1 MYATKNVRPRS
12 SLSTDDNHRIKDT
25 NRPNKKKTS
34 NTVLTLVAF
43 CVFLLVLCGFLL
55 GALVYV
61 GKNIADEHQ
70 KQQTSG
76 SLIAIN
82 DTIRT
87 VYVDRDQL
95 LSTKPILSVL
105 SGLSHILSYIGITT
119 LNKAKL
125 TSWLTIFR
133 NILHLFFYK
142 LKSKPTT
149 SLYSY

>member
-1 MYATKNVRPRS
+1 MYAGKNVRPRS

-25 NRPNKKKTS
+25 NRPHKAPS
-34 NTVLTLVAF
+34 NTILTLAAF

-70 KQQTSG
+70 RQQQQQANS
-76 SLIAIN
+76 SQLALN
-82 DTIRT
+82 ATIRT

-105 SGLSHILSYIGITT
+105 SG
-119 LNKAKL
+119 
-125 TSWLTIFR
+125 
-133 NILHLFFYK
+133 
-142 LKSKPTT
+142 
-149 SLYSY
+149 